1 MAVKTPETA
10 TAKKTATKKVK
21 AEGQPKKKK
30 SEYYIRSED
39 MIPEIIESKR
49 IGRITENLGRMFLI
63 LAKRY
68 ATVPRFSGY
77 SYNEDLQ
84 GFAIL
89 TLCKVWKSFDET
101 KYSNP
106 FAYYTQVI
114 HNAFFQYDNAERR
127 QRDIRDEMLMKQGFQ
142 PSFNYSDRLSN
153 EEHDPDGDTDFME
166 VYNDSAAVLRA
177 EEMIDDSLTLPTD
190 SISETALGGSVVPE
204 EETEISVP
212 IDDDDED
219 STTI

>member
-1 MAVKTPETA
+1 MVGKAPKTA
-10 TAKKTATKKVK
+10 AAKKAMAKKK
-21 AEGQPKKKK
+21 TEGQPKKKK
-30 SEYYIRSED
+30 SEYYIKSED
-39 MIPEIIESKR
+39 MIREIVESKKT
-49 IGRITENLGRMFLI
+49 GRITEELGRMFLV

-127 QRDIRDEMLMKQGFQ
+127 QRDIRDEMLIKQGFQ
-142 PSFNYSDRLSN
+142 PSFNYADRIGN
-153 EEHDPDGDTDFME
+153 EEHDPDGDRDFME

-177 EEMIDDSLTLPTD
+177 EEMPDDDAFTPQTESV
-190 SISETALGGSVVPE
+190 ETAAMGGSVVPE

-212 IDDDDED
+212 IDDEED
-219 STTI
+219 NI